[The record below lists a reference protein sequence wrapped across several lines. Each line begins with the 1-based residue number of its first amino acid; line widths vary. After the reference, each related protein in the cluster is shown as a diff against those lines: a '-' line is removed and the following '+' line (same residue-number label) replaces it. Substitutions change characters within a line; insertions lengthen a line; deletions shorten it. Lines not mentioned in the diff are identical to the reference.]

1 MAEFI
6 HSFQTALRER
16 PWTFSDISNGYL
28 YGKWIVSPFTGGKGL
43 NSVEIYGY
51 TFDAPFLILGVK
63 VLDTAFLMWEKSS
76 DHRTA
81 LLQRRLDY
89 CILALG
95 AAGAVYLV
103 YKNLIEQPLSNKGIA
118 GTEIVPYASKALAIA
133 NIAQILIA
141 AQEKP
146 HRVLAVGISGVIT
159 LLDETNKLPKLVSQV
174 WSYMP
179 LVSDC
184 ITIYEGDLMFKSMA
198 AHSIFERDIKP
209 YLFPK
214 K

>member
-1 MAEFI
+1 MAQYI

-16 PWTFSDISNGYL
+16 PWTLSDISNGYL
-28 YGKWIVSPFTGGKGL
+28 YGKWIVSPFTGGKGP
-43 NSVEIYGY
+43 VEIFGY
-51 TFDAPFLILGVK
+51 KLDAPLRILGGK

-103 YKNLIEQPLSNKGIA
+103 YKNFIEQPLLNNGIA
-118 GTEIVPYASKALAIA
+118 GAEIIPYASKALAIA

-146 HRVLAVGISGVIT
+146 NRVLAVGISGVIT
-159 LLDETNKLPKLVSQV
+159 LLDETNKLPKLVSQA

-198 AHSIFERDIKP
+198 VSSIFERDIKP
-209 YLFPK
+209 YLFPNK
-214 K
+214 